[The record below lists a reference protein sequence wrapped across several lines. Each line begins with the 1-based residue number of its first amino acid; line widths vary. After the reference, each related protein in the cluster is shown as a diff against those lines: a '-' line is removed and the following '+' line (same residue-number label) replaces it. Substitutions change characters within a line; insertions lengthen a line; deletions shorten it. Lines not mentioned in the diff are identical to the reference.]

1 MSGTSYQSLWVS
13 KNVYI
18 YQTLI
23 FWFGPLNLKTRKKRK
38 KNPTKH
44 WICQAVS
51 LSFKTCLQTFIFWS
65 GPLNLETGKKRKKNP
80 NKTLNMS
87 SSIFEFQNMF
97 TNIHFLVWSFESGN
111 WKEKEKKQNTGYL
124 KNKKSFLVEIKNIFI
139 IFEMLSFAKI

>member
-65 GPLNLETGKKRKKNP
+65 GPLK
-80 NKTLNMS
+80 
-87 SSIFEFQNMF
+87 
-97 TNIHFLVWSFESGN
+97 SGN
-111 WKEKEKKQNTGYL
+111 WKEKEKKTQQNIEYVKQYL
-124 KNKKSFLVEIKNIFI
+124 WVSKHVYKHSFFGLVLWIWKLERKGKKTKHWISQEQKELFSGNKKHFHNFWNA
-139 IFEMLSFAKI
+139 FFC